1 MRYIL
6 SARSGSL
13 LKKFASGNV
22 LLAFDFDGTL
32 APITPEPGRA
42 AIPPSTRR
50 LLQKLTTHYPC
61 IVVSGRSRAELQRRL
76 RGIGFREVIGNH
88 GIEPWDSSPA
98 IAETVRAWMPL
109 LKKRLEHLQ
118 GVKVEDK
125 KYSVSVHYRKAHRK
139 EKTIKAI
146 KHIAKTLA
154 GARLLGGK
162 QVINIIPDGSPDKG
176 LAVESERRRQH
187 CDKVIFLGDD
197 ETDEAVFALPR
208 QDRFLTIRV
217 GAKRSS
223 LSRFYI
229 RDQKEVDPLLSS
241 LIALRTGKR

>member
-6 SARSGSL
+6 SARSGSV

-32 APITPEPGRA
+32 APITSEPDRA
-42 AIPPSTRR
+42 AISPGTRR
-50 LLQKLTTHYPC
+50 LLRELTAQYPC
-61 IVVSGRSRAELQRRL
+61 IVVSGRSRADVRRRL

-98 IAETVRAWMPL
+98 IAEIVRTWVPL
-109 LKKRLEHLQ
+109 LKKRFELLQ
-118 GVKVEDK
+118 GVIVEDK
-125 KYSVSVHYRKAHRK
+125 KYSISVHYRKAHRK
-139 EKTIKAI
+139 EKTINAVKQ
-146 KHIAKTLA
+146 IAKTLA

-162 QVINIIPDGSPDKG
+162 QVINIIPKGVPDKG
-176 LAVESERRRQH
+176 LAVKRERRRQH

-208 QDRFLTIRV
+208 RDRFLTIRV

-229 RDQKEVDPLLSS
+229 RDQKEVDPLISS
-241 LIALRTGKR
+241 LIALRTGRS